1 MPVSAGRPLLSA
13 RAASTSGIDVPA
25 ARYALIETSF
35 GCCAVAWGAAGIT
48 HFQLPDA
55 DRDTTERR
63 LLKRVGGAEP
73 GTLGELGSLAEDV
86 QRYFSGERVDFS
98 GLALDFAGAPEFHRL
113 VYAEVLRLG
122 WGETTTY
129 GAVARKVSNI
139 SAARAVG
146 QAMGSNPIPLIMPC
160 HRVLASGDKL
170 GGFSAFGGSVSKERM
185 LALEGVIPGMPLFAW
200 SGG

>member
-1 MPVSAGRPLLSA
+1 MLVSVGRRLSWA
-13 RAASTSGIDVPA
+13 RAASTLGIDVPA
-25 ARYALIETSF
+25 HRYALIDTSF
-35 GCCAVAWGAAGIT
+35 GTCAVAWGDAGIT

-55 DRDTTERR
+55 DRDATERC
-63 LLKRVGGAEP
+63 LLKRAGVAAAGDIA
-73 GTLGELGSLAEDV
+73 ELGTLAEDV
-86 QRYFSGERVDFS
+86 RRYFSGERVDFS
-98 GLALDFAGAPEFHRL
+98 DFALDFTGAPEFHRL

-146 QAMGSNPIPLIMPC
+146 QAMGANPIPLIMPC

-200 SGG
+200 SGD